1 MQKAIEEHINALEN
15 MKNKED
21 ELMCFY
27 CRNSIKLNSFEEPFG
42 KLGLNI
48 KDLFYVNSIKA
59 TLREEFSKLKLN
71 DKDGNIYSSIMKKIY
86 GQKFFRMIS
95 CGHYFHHSCFIKGCK
110 DNINQQFACPI
121 CLKEQNILII
131 PLTLL
136 HDKYSFLKTEKFE
149 EIFKGDQENKFEEK
163 KEPEEGYNLFY
174 THINEFITSFNMF
187 KNDIKNYSS
196 FLDDVFPYYQAYL
209 NNYYCIFLLLQNN

>member
-1 MQKAIEEHINALEN
+1 MTN
-15 MKNKED
+15 
-21 ELMCFY
+21 
-27 CRNSIKLNSFEEPFG
+27 
-42 KLGLNI
+42 
-48 KDLFYVNSIKA
+48 
-59 TLREEFSKLKLN
+59 
-71 DKDGNIYSSIMKKIY
+71 IY

-110 DNINQQFACPI
+110 DNFNQKFACPI

-149 EIFKGDQENKFEEK
+149 ELFKGDQENKFEEK

-209 NNYYCIFLLLQNN
+209 NYFENVFYAEGTTFHKQQQIDNLKNMILSMRLIYNGSKNFSKNEIVKFIKETLYKLANGLKRKYIFIKIMIIICIILFFSKK